1 MNTSPTDPPNL
12 DAELS
17 RVQRRTLQYWF
28 EDGLV
33 ELAIGSSFLLLS
45 SWIATMSLLP
55 TSVAGKLGAGF
66 PVAYILIFLACRRV
80 IRRAKE
86 GLVYPRTGYVS
97 YARPSPRRRLL
108 SQLAGAIVAALVVLL
123 VRKAPPIEAWI
134 PAANGLFIAVLL
146 FLMNRSAKLPRLS
159 LLAGIAAV
167 TGLLLSVRGGQTDQ
181 TIAALFAVIG
191 LVMTAG
197 GALALRR
204 YLRQA
209 PPPEGA

>member
-1 MNTSPTDPPNL
+1 MNTSPTDSPNL
-12 DAELS
+12 DAEVS

-123 VRKAPPIEAWI
+123 VRKAPPIEA
-134 PAANGLFIAVLL
+134 GLTLL
-146 FLMNRSAKLPRLS
+146 ELHQTVMAGRPMMLSPSAPCTSR
-159 LLAGIAAV
+159 V
-167 TGLLLSVRGGQTDQ
+167 QHFRGTRWQ
-181 TIAALFAVIG
+181 
-191 LVMTAG
+191 
-197 GALALRR
+197 RWS
-204 YLRQA
+204 
-209 PPPEGA
+209 